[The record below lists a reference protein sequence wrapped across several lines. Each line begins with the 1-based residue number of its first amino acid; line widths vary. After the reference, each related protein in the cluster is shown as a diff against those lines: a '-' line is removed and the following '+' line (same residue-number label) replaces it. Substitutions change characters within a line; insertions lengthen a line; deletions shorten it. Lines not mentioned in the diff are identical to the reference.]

1 VVLVVEV
8 DEGKAAGLLSEAVP
22 GDVHIADRPI
32 LLEDAPQGAVRDGVG
47 QVVHLEGD
55 QVAHVGRRT
64 TVIHDLCELSREPPE
79 LNSELAAVCKGC
91 KDDAGT
97 KFALA
102 LFSLKTVPLCVS

>member
-1 VVLVVEV
+1 MALVVEAE
-8 DEGKAAGLLSEAVP
+8 EGKATGLLSEAVP

-32 LLEDAPQGAVRDGVG
+32 VLEDTPQGAVRDVVG

-64 TVIHDLCELSREPPE
+64 TVTHDLCELSREPPK
-79 LNSELAAVCKGC
+79 LNSELAAVCEGC

-102 LFSLKTVPLCVS
+102 LFSLKTLPLCVS

>member
-1 VVLVVEV
+1 MLVVEV

-32 LLEDAPQGAVRDGVG
+32 LLEDAPQGAVRDAVG

-64 TVIHDLCELSREPPE
+64 TVIHDLCELGRVCLGFVQPE
-79 LNSELAAVCKGC
+79 DCASLRQLTSAGGC
-91 KDDAGT
+91 LLT
-97 KFALA
+97 
-102 LFSLKTVPLCVS
+102 PEC